1 MPKYEVIGLFITE
14 LPAETEDEAR
24 RIIWENLDYNI
35 GIDPK
40 QTVLITREVQ
50 ESDEKS
56 SAAYQD

>member
-14 LPAETEDEAR
+14 LKTETEDEAR

-40 QTVLITREVQ
+40 QTVLITREVR
-50 ESDEKS
+50 ESGE
-56 SAAYQD
+56 

>member
-1 MPKYEVIGLFITE
+1 MPKFEIIGTFITE
-14 LPAETEDEAR
+14 LRADTEDEAR

-50 ESDEKS
+50 ESGE
-56 SAAYQD
+56 

>member
-14 LPAETEDEAR
+14 LQAETEEEAR
-24 RIIWENLDYNI
+24 RIIWENLDYNL

-50 ESDEKS
+50 ESGK
-56 SAAYQD
+56 